1 MGCIGCL
8 IAIGQKIY
16 DKAQELK
23 ERKHLR
29 HFDVKYIQRCYEVSK
44 KFKYVYIVGLNSL
57 IFLDYVN
64 MKVKNEI
71 KFNGT
76 IKEPKFSDSDNS
88 YTLEY
93 GDDNSKTVLKL
104 KIADDKIT
112 EISKASKSGDK
123 KNKNPDYT
131 YMWELDNGCSFV
143 YKKSEFESSLE
154 QPFCLIDSSG
164 KTLAEI
170 DFPKKINGYDAT
182 FMRRWNNDKLIV
194 FHRLI
199 LKKEQLYSLALEL
212 YEINTL
218 KKIGELEAKTLE
230 NREILWT
237 AVDVLGGHNNTV
249 IISIV
254 YNIYVMDLNN
264 FSVIKQFNLCKGMS
278 FCKHIK
284 SSEND
289 TYYSMTK
296 DYRFFKWKSDGT
308 VLLSNCMT
316 NKYPSATCAGFAVI
330 NDEKE
335 LLWFNTTRVGVDSL
349 TETQ

>member
-8 IAIGQKIY
+8 ISIGQAIY
-16 DKAQELK
+16 QKAQELK
-23 ERKHLR
+23 IRKNLR
-29 HFDVKYIQRCYEVSK
+29 HFDITLIQKCYEISN
-44 KFKYVYIVGLNSL
+44 KFKYVFIVGLDNF
-57 IFLDYVN
+57 IFLDYQN
-64 MKVKNEI
+64 MKIKNEM

-76 IKEPKFSDSDNS
+76 LEVPKFSDSDNS
-88 YTLEY
+88 YTLVY
-93 GDDNSKTVLKL
+93 GSDTSKTVLKL
-104 KIADDKIT
+104 KITEDKIT
-112 EISKASKSGDK
+112 EISKSSKNDQK
-123 KNKNPDYT
+123 KNRNPDYT

-143 YKKSEFESSLE
+143 YKKSEFESALE
-154 QPFCLIDSSG
+154 RPFSLIDSSG
-164 KTLAEI
+164 KTLVEI
-170 DFPKKINGYDAT
+170 DFPKKIEGYGAT
-182 FMRRWNNDKLIV
+182 FMRRWNNDKLII
-194 FHRLI
+194 FQRLI
-199 LKKEQLYSLALEL
+199 LKKEQLYSLSIEL

-218 KKIGELEAKTLE
+218 KKIGELEARTVE

-237 AVDVLGGHNNTV
+237 AVDIIGGHNNTV

-254 YNIYVMDLNN
+254 YNIYVMDLSN
-264 FSVIKQFNLCKGMS
+264 FSVLKQVNLCKGMS

-284 SSEND
+284 ASEAD

-316 NKYPSATCAGFAVI
+316 NEYPPATCVGFYVI

-335 LLWFNTTRVGVDSL
+335 LLWFNAQRVMVDSL